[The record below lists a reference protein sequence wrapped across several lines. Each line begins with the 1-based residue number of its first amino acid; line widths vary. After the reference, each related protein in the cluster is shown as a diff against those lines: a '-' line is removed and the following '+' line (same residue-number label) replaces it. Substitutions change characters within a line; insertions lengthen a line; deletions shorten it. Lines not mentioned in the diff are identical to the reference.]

1 MRLPRRHGGRGAPP
15 CPPSFIVLNSRMKI
29 GTKGNAICVPPEM
42 YLTLSLRCEIE
53 PPSNA
58 ASEKS
63 AGTGHDVERD
73 TKRYRKAVRRHS
85 PRPPPAESPAHFGS
99 TARLRRDHIRLGSL
113 ERGLIPVPDTVPRGA
128 AASRFAVASH
138 QLLDLPSPDTSCWF
152 GRGEGNGHTSGG
164 RIPAVASRRTARLAT
179 HKGTD
184 RQRQRKGGRCET
196 SLGSEE
202 KQVPSAEATAWS
214 AAEVAT

>member
-1 MRLPRRHGGRGAPP
+1 MQ
-15 CPPSFIVLNSRMKI
+15 V
-29 GTKGNAICVPPEM
+29 GTKGNLICVPPEM

-73 TKRYRKAVRRHS
+73 TKRHRKAVRRHS
-85 PRPPPAESPAHFGS
+85 PRPPPAESPVHFGS
-99 TARLRRDHIRLGSL
+99 IARFRRDHIHLGSL
-113 ERGLIPVPDTVPRGA
+113 DRVPIPVPDTAPRGA

-138 QLLDLPSPDTSCWF
+138 QLSDFPSPGTSYWF
-152 GRGEGNGHTSGG
+152 GGERGEPTHKRREHSGG
-164 RIPAVASRRTARLAT
+164 GKPTDERCGSLLAREP
-179 HKGTD
+179 TD
-184 RQRQRKGGRCET
+184 RKCQPKGGQCET

-202 KQVPSAEATAWS
+202 DRGPSAEATAWS
-214 AAEVAT
+214 AAEAET